1 MERRSKIIKK
11 RNPVEKANPLS
22 RLFFLYMFPIF
33 KKTYQYEFTDE
44 DLFRPLKEHTSS
56 ILGAHLEKI
65 WKEEFVKHKRTAL
78 HRALFRM
85 FGFRFILYGV
95 IKLVDQLM
103 LIVMI
108 PLCIGKL
115 VSFFETSPARLSKQD
130 AYFYAGILVFCM
142 FTDALLIHSAYM
154 GLQHIAMKIR
164 VACSSLIYRKILKM
178 SHAALSNTTVGQ
190 LVNLLSNDVSKFD
203 EVFDIVHFAWIG
215 PIQVAVGTGL
225 LYRQIGMGAFCGV
238 SFLLLFVPL
247 QIWLAHKISVLR
259 LRTALRTDERVRL
272 MHELV
277 SGIRVIKMYCWE
289 KHFSKLINL
298 ARRNEVKAI
307 MFHSYLIGIIFS
319 FEIFI
324 SRTSIFISILG
335 YVMFGNYVTAE
346 RVFALTAIYNC
357 MRPIITMLFSLSVS
371 ALAVINV
378 SILRLHHVLKFDEI
392 DSKNNELVV
401 DDKSIIYSKETHPPR
416 IVFDRVCA
424 KWVDEATEDTLID
437 ISFDVSSSMLVTIIG
452 PVGSGKT
459 SIFNTILG
467 ELPVKSGVLEV
478 VGSISYAPQE
488 PWLFASSVRE
498 NILFGE
504 KYVETRYKTVVD
516 MCSLTSDFNLL
527 PYGDGTLVGERGKA
541 LSGGQR
547 ARISL
552 ARCVY
557 KNADIYLLDD
567 PLSAVDAK
575 VARSLYDKCIRAFLS
590 DKICLLVTHQLQF
603 LKTANKIII
612 LKDGEIKMV
621 GNYSDLKKS
630 DQDFVKVI
638 ETIQFEDVVDEK
650 RKIRSRQSSFLVED
664 IYYEDEDIEEV
675 LISGKIKLATYMS
688 YFTAGGN
695 IATISLLI
703 FLFIICQVFANGGE
717 YFLSYWVNLEQEFSR
732 RQSGS
737 SNRYLNKTLDR
748 PKIITYYSMLTV
760 GTIIIAVV
768 KSVYFLTFLT
778 IAARKLHDLMFSN
791 IINATMNF
799 FDNIPSG
806 RILNRFSKDLGTVDE
821 YLPSILVDV
830 IEIGLL
836 LLGVLTLSSIVEPY
850 LLIVSACLL
859 LVFYLMRL
867 VYIETS
873 RNVKRLEAVNKSPMF
888 SHMSSTMYGL
898 DTIRA
903 FSAENMLIQQFDDLQ
918 DIHSSA
924 WFIYL
929 ASGKCFALWL
939 DLVCVFFIA
948 IVVFTLLLINRGFY
962 GGDMGLVITQYLSLM
977 GSLQWGMRQFTELEN
992 NMTSVERIL
1001 DCTKLETEPV
1011 RTKPPKLPANWPEH
1025 GEIEFKNVF
1034 LKYDDTEPW
1043 VLIDLNFLVKSGEK
1057 VGIVGRT
1064 GAGKSST
1071 IGALFQLYTLEG
1083 SILIDGLDITRI
1095 PVDIIRSRI
1104 SIIPQEPVL
1113 FSGTMRQN
1121 LDPLHHYSD
1130 EILWDALDQVE
1141 LKEVLEEFPSG
1152 LSTMVS
1158 ENGTN
1163 FSVGQRQLVCLARA
1177 LIKNNKILVLDEAT
1191 ASVDPHT
1198 DSFIQTTIKEK
1209 FADCTVITIA
1219 HRLHTVMDSD
1229 RILVMNRGTVEEY
1242 DHPYILLQSE
1252 NGLMRTLVDATG
1264 DITAKHLELTAKE
1277 NYDKKKVN

>member
-1 MERRSKIIKK
+1 MDRRHKIMKN
-11 RNPVEKANPLS
+11 RNPVEEANPLS
-22 RLFFLYMFPIF
+22 KLFFLYMFPIF
-33 KKTYQYEFTDE
+33 KKTYQYEFSDE

-56 ILGAHLEKI
+56 ILGAQLEKT

-85 FGFRFILYGV
+85 FGFKFVLFGV

-103 LIVMI
+103 LIVVI

-115 VSFFETSPARLSKQD
+115 VTFFEASPARLSKPE
-130 AYFYAGILVFCM
+130 AYFYAGGLVICM

-164 VACSSLIYRKILKM
+164 VACSSLMYRKVLKF
-178 SHAALSNTTVGQ
+178 SHAALINTTVGQ

-225 LYRQIGMGAFCGV
+225 LYREIGMGALCGV
-238 SFLLLFVPL
+238 SFLVLFVPL

-272 MHELV
+272 MHELI

-289 KHFSKLINL
+289 KPFSKLIKL
-298 ARRNEVKAI
+298 AR
-307 MFHSYLIGIIFS
+307 
-319 FEIFI
+319 
-324 SRTSIFISILG
+324 
-335 YVMFGNYVTAE
+335 
-346 RVFALTAIYNC
+346 
-357 MRPIITMLFSLSVS
+357 SVS
-371 ALAVINV
+371 ALAVINI
-378 SILRLHHVLKFDEI
+378 SIVRLHNVLKFEEI
-392 DSKNNELVV
+392 DSIRNDLVV
-401 DDKSIIYSKETHPPR
+401 DYQNRKLSEETHLPR
-416 IVFDRVCA
+416 IVFNSVCA

-437 ISFDVSSSMLVTIIG
+437 ISFDVSSSMLVAIIG

-459 SIFNTILG
+459 SILNAILG
-467 ELPVKSGVLEV
+467 ELPIKSGILEV

-488 PWLFASSVRE
+488 PWLFASTVRD

-504 KYVETRYKTVVD
+504 KYVEIRYKTVVD
-516 MCSLTSDFNLL
+516 MCALTSDFNVL

-547 ARISL
+547 ARIGL

-575 VARSLYDKCIRAFLS
+575 VARSLYDKCIKLFLS

-612 LKDGEIKMV
+612 LKDGEIKMI
-621 GNYSDLKKS
+621 GSYSDLKNS

-638 ETIQFEDVVDEK
+638 ESIQYEDVVDVEK
-650 RKIRSRQSSFLVED
+650 KKIRSRQSSFLVED
-664 IYYEDEDIEEV
+664 IYDEVEDIEEEV
-675 LISGKIKLATYMS
+675 LISGKIKLETYMS
-688 YFTAGGN
+688 YFKAGGN
-695 IATISLLI
+695 IATVSLLI

-717 YFLSYWVNLEQEFSR
+717 YFLSYWVNLEQEFTR

-737 SNRYLNKTLDR
+737 NNRYLNKSLDR
-748 PKIITYYSMLTV
+748 TKIVIYYSILTV
-760 GTIIIAVV
+760 GTIIIAVI
-768 KSVYFLTFLT
+768 KSVYFMTFLT
-778 IAARKLHDLMFSN
+778 IASRNLHNLMFTK

-799 FDNIPSG
+799 FDSNPSG

-850 LLIVSACLL
+850 LLIVSAFLL

-867 VYIETS
+867 FYIETS
-873 RNVKRLEAVNKSPMF
+873 RNVKRIEAVNKSPMF

-924 WFIYL
+924 WYIYL

-948 IVVFTLLLINRGFY
+948 IVVFTLLLVNRGLY

-977 GSLQWGMRQFTELEN
+977 GSLQWGMRQWTELEN

-1001 DCTKLETEPV
+1001 DYTKLETEPT
-1011 RTKPPKLPANWPEH
+1011 RTKPPIIPANWPEY

-1034 LKYDDTEPW
+1034 LKYDETDPY
-1043 VLIDLNFLVKSGEK
+1043 VLIDLSFLVKPGEK

-1071 IGALFQLYTLEG
+1071 IGALFQLYPLEG

-1113 FSGTMRQN
+1113 FSGSMRQN
-1121 LDPLHHYSD
+1121 LDPLNHYSD

-1152 LSTMVS
+1152 LDTMVS
-1158 ENGTN
+1158 ENGHN

-1177 LIKNNKILVLDEAT
+1177 LIRNNKILVLDEAT

-1198 DSFIQTTIKEK
+1198 DSFIQSTIKEK

-1252 NGLMRTLVDATG
+1252 HGFLRTLVDANGST
-1264 DITAKHLELTAKE
+1264 TAKHLELTAKE

>member
-948 IVVFTLLLINRGFY
+948 IVVFTLLLINRG
-962 GGDMGLVITQYLSLM
+962 
-977 GSLQWGMRQFTELEN
+977 
-992 NMTSVERIL
+992 
-1001 DCTKLETEPV
+1001 
-1011 RTKPPKLPANWPEH
+1011 
-1025 GEIEFKNVF
+1025 
-1034 LKYDDTEPW
+1034 
-1043 VLIDLNFLVKSGEK
+1043 
-1057 VGIVGRT
+1057 
-1064 GAGKSST
+1064 
-1071 IGALFQLYTLEG
+1071 
-1083 SILIDGLDITRI
+1083 
-1095 PVDIIRSRI
+1095 
-1104 SIIPQEPVL
+1104 
-1113 FSGTMRQN
+1113 TMRQN